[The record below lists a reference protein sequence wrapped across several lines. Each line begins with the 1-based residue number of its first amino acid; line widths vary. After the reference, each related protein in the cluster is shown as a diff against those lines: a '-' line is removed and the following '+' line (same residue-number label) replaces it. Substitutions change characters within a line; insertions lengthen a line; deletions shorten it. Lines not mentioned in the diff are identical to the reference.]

1 VKIEQAVTDANAIE
15 MEFRPDPDSTS
26 LVLKVGGV
34 RFAFVMENEPEI
46 MSQMRST
53 LAKGCAALDAEMLR
67 RWPEGHTD

>member
-1 VKIEQAVTDANAIE
+1 
-15 MEFRPDPDSTS
+15 
-26 LVLKVGGV
+26 VLKVGGV